1 MYACRAPSSFASVK
15 LCLAHYSEG
24 CLSIKM
30 SSDKPWLSDPISIKK
45 KELRKKVEQQELLTL
60 SGEDQAQ
67 QSTKVLEKVLAAPWF
82 KDANRISIYAGVE
95 YGEIQTDEI
104 VKAIL
109 DSGKTA
115 FVPQFKKGTLTMKML
130 KVPSY
135 EEYAKMEMYRFGIRQ
150 PKDEDNWEPYENT
163 GPLDLVLLP
172 GVAFTKNGDRLG
184 HGMGHYDRMLAD
196 HKNRFGK
203 LPKMYGLALTQQM
216 VDSVPLSDTD
226 IKLDGVICA
235 E

>member
-1 MYACRAPSSFASVK
+1 MQLVRRLLLLPNRVWLTSVK
-15 LCLAHYSEG
+15 
-24 CLSIKM
+24 M
-30 SSDKPWLSDPISIKK
+30 STTSKSWVNDPISKQK
-45 KELRKKVEQQELLTL
+45 KELRKEVQQRFLSISAEEQV
-60 SGEDQAQ
+60 Q
-67 QSTKVLEKVLAAPWF
+67 QSNKVLEKILAAPWF
-82 KDANRISIYAGVE
+82 KDAKRISIYSSAK
-95 YGEIQTDEI
+95 YGEIQTDKI

-109 DSGKTA
+109 DHDKIA
-115 FVPQFKKGTLTMKML
+115 FVPQFTTGNLLMKLL

-135 EEYAKMEMYRFGIRQ
+135 EAYEKMEPYRYGIRQ
-150 PKDEDNWEPYENT
+150 PKDEDNWEPYEKS

-184 HGMGHYDRMLAD
+184 HGMGYYDRMLAD
-196 HKNRFGK
+196 HKNRFGR
-203 LPKMYGLALTQQM
+203 LPIMYGLSLSQQM